1 MRITSESK
9 DMATLACIKSSSPGR
24 ECEDLFDAGDRR
36 WYQSLIG
43 RARHI
48 AENRHDVQTHL
59 AQQVEIPGNSIAGK
73 LGEHDEAGTLFC
85 IVFSTEGTV
94 CSPRFLQ
101 LGSDAV
107 GSQNMLVTSQSES
120 QC

>member
-48 AENRHDVQTHL
+48 AENRHDVQHIL
-59 AQQVEIPGNSIAGK
+59 HNKWKYQA
-73 LGEHDEAGTLFC
+73 TL
-85 IVFSTEGTV
+85 
-94 CSPRFLQ
+94 L
-101 LGSDAV
+101 LGSLVNMTRQERYFASF
-107 GSQNMLVTSQSES
+107 SQLRVLFAHQDFSN
-120 QC
+120 